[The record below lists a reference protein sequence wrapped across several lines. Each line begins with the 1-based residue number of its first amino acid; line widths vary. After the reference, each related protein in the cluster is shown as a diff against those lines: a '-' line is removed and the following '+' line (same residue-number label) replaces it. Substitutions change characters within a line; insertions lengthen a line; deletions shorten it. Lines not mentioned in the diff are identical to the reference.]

1 MIDVIKLVATKIV
14 KITIVDKDEDKYYK
28 RGSLQI
34 SFCDLNSEC
43 DKLFTSNTQYEK
55 LLLGNDV
62 HSQ

>member
-1 MIDVIKLVATKIV
+1 MIDVIKLVV
-14 KITIVDKDEDKYYK
+14 TIIIKTIFVDKAEDKYHK

-43 DKLFTSNTQYEK
+43 DKLFTSNTQLEK

>member
-1 MIDVIKLVATKIV
+1 MNINMKSNKINDQHRSQYG
-14 KITIVDKDEDKYYK
+14 KC
-28 RGSLQI
+28 SSFQI

-43 DKLFTSNTQYEK
+43 DKLFTSNTQLKK